1 MQTDHSLL
9 REAIRAILRE
19 MDGGDL
25 SGKSLSK
32 VSELVEIN
40 RRLRDA
46 GLGVE
51 VGLASEGSG
60 MKSFFFAVR
69 SLNPEGASSATRL
82 SSDVDSRME
91 LIKSALPLE
100 DSEAKQAVE
109 TARKLIEEIPW
120 GRIEIRQP
128 RPAEGPCSGA
138 FMVNIT
144 SPTKNKWGPL
154 LYDLAMEWASQNG
167 GGLMSDRG
175 SVSPSAQAV
184 WDKYSTSRA
193 DSDPSKDDVKAVQLD
208 ILPGFLE
215 HDKHDPKF
223 FWGKN
228 QLTPE
233 NLSDDCD
240 QFPTGEH
247 ARGIVDEKG
256 VGDWQFSPLS
266 RAYKKN
272 NNSVTGALSDV
283 GLLW

>member
-1 MQTDHSLL
+1 MSHSSRRRSGQSIL
-9 REAIRAILRE
+9 REVIQAILRE
-19 MDGGDL
+19 DSQAADL

-32 VSELVEIN
+32 VAELADIN

-100 DSEAKQAVE
+100 ASEADQAVE
-109 TARKLIEEIPW
+109 SERKLIEEIPW
-120 GRIEIRQP
+120 GRIEIRRP
-128 RPAEGPCSGA
+128 RDAEGPCSGA

-184 WDKYSTSRA
+184 WDKYSTSR
-193 DSDPSKDDVKAVQLD
+193 KGDVEAVQLD

-215 HDKHDPKF
+215 HDPKF

-228 QLTPE
+228 QLTPDTPD
-233 NLSDDCD
+233 DDCD

-247 ARGIVDEKG
+247 AKGIVDEKG